1 MKIAIYQI
9 EATRDMEGVLFMGLD
24 VHKKVMGSANID
36 ASIYTKVFEG
46 NVKAKD
52 LEDVYCIF
60 NLERPDCYV
69 GRSLSVSDVVAVIR
83 GTDEVEP
90 GFYFCDTIGFSKVLF
105 EASRAGVLH
114 GTIRASEEIIVWHKV
129 TTRALTDEEKEEYA
143 KRGYRDFE
151 IPEYMFDSKMPEDG
165 QEILVATSW
174 GVGTDVCSVDSDE
187 YGNLIGLEERGDW
200 DGVMAWAAMPKYV
213 KEGESGCEIGSSK

>member
-24 VHKKVMGSANID
+24 THKKVMGSANID

-46 NVKAKD
+46 DVKAKD

-105 EASRAGVLH
+105 EASRAGALPD
-114 GTIRASEEIIVWHKV
+114 RAWIE
-129 TTRALTDEEKEEYA
+129 
-143 KRGYRDFE
+143 
-151 IPEYMFDSKMPEDG
+151 
-165 QEILVATSW
+165 
-174 GVGTDVCSVDSDE
+174 
-187 YGNLIGLEERGDW
+187 
-200 DGVMAWAAMPKYV
+200 
-213 KEGESGCEIGSSK
+213 

>member
-1 MKIAIYQI
+1 MKVAIYQI
-9 EATRDMEGVLFMGLD
+9 EAVRDMDGIRFMGLD
-24 VHKKVMGSANID
+24 ARKKVVGSADID

-46 NVKAKD
+46 DVKAKD

-105 EASRAGVLH
+105 EASRT
-114 GTIRASEEIIVWHKV
+114 GTLPDRAWIE
-129 TTRALTDEEKEEYA
+129 
-143 KRGYRDFE
+143 
-151 IPEYMFDSKMPEDG
+151 
-165 QEILVATSW
+165 
-174 GVGTDVCSVDSDE
+174 
-187 YGNLIGLEERGDW
+187 
-200 DGVMAWAAMPKYV
+200 
-213 KEGESGCEIGSSK
+213 

>member
-24 VHKKVMGSANID
+24 TNKKVMGSANID

-46 NVKAKD
+46 DVKAKD

-83 GTDEVEP
+83 WTDEVEP
-90 GFYFCDTIGFSKVLF
+90 GFYFFDTIGFSKVLF
-105 EASRAGVLH
+105 EASRTGALPD
-114 GTIRASEEIIVWHKV
+114 RAWIE
-129 TTRALTDEEKEEYA
+129 
-143 KRGYRDFE
+143 
-151 IPEYMFDSKMPEDG
+151 
-165 QEILVATSW
+165 
-174 GVGTDVCSVDSDE
+174 
-187 YGNLIGLEERGDW
+187 
-200 DGVMAWAAMPKYV
+200 
-213 KEGESGCEIGSSK
+213 